1 MAPADF
7 HVELIGLYTDLIED
21 GELDDDEEIEGWK
34 AIGRVVAFAARYK
47 SDTEWQSGWE
57 TVRREADEAERSG
70 YFGHLQ
76 LCMKRFA
83 EPVVA

>member
-1 MAPADF
+1 
-7 HVELIGLYTDLIED
+7 
-21 GELDDDEEIEGWK
+21 
-34 AIGRVVAFAARYK
+34 VVAFAARYK